1 MSPQDAAYGRA
12 PNLDLRPASPALT
25 RLCRVRIPIS
35 SSVWYW
41 RTHDHRRDRHTTPDG
56 GREWQIWPRPC
67 GKKNPTNFIFC
78 YASRIFVC
86 YKHMKTA
93 HEAHRHSTAYL
104 PLPPEEAAEPC
115 RLRSALAA
123 LKPEF
128 PLWKVFS
135 NVSSHEADERCKCK
149 KN

>member
-1 MSPQDAAYGRA
+1 MADVAEA
-12 PNLDLRPASPALT
+12 
-25 RLCRVRIPIS
+25 VR
-35 SSVWYW
+35 
-41 RTHDHRRDRHTTPDG
+41 
-56 GREWQIWPRPC
+56 Q
-67 GKKNPTNFIFC
+67 KNPTNFIFC

-86 YKHMKTA
+86 YKYMKTA
-93 HEAHRHSTAYL
+93 HEAHRRNTACL